1 MPEDILPACDLCYSR
16 KVKCNRQRNCANCV
30 DAGVACQR
38 LRPSRALKQ
47 KFSPRLPEENV
58 FRLEG
63 ATSDLQS
70 ESSNISASIPEQEEN
85 ATAKRRKLDSRGNA
99 NTRNECNPAATPD
112 NSTHHAQQAKLVIQ
126 IEVDG
131 RQLSRRHLSSER
143 RRIFESA
150 VKLVDRMSKGENLDL
165 QETIAPGESARE
177 LLDIEV
183 PQTPPAEIL
192 YMLLPEPVMGDGLH
206 HIRWPDH
213 ISDKAF
219 ERMMTSLLDGDCRG
233 QLFYQYSICVYVK
246 AMFHLYQLA
255 RRSTNPS
262 VKKQLQKSKR
272 TYEAAALQALKHIN
286 LMSAPSLSLIQALI
300 SAALLMQHTT
310 NISQCWLLN
319 SYAARQ
325 IISLNYHKPCYPP
338 SQSGCNDEIQ
348 SAVYWCFYLDRTTS
362 ALLIRHPSLPEVH
375 APPTKF
381 IVTNMSSPYNRVLF
395 VLLDLAKVQ
404 DTLLDV
410 TLNGG
415 DKSRSR
421 IFEIFQDVQERMD
434 RVYSSIQESR
444 KAISGPALYDWVAA
458 DFSYYAIYVDM
469 LRTRLGYDGSPATH
483 SDCLVYSRRALRAFQ
498 YLQEHADHMPGFND
512 PEPSFLTWT
521 IALYPVAPFFVV
533 FCNIIATSDVSDY
546 RLVQQIIKGLSQFK
560 ATPYL
565 ARLLSLLTSLLHLCD
580 PLVQNMNSQ
589 SRQSHIARKD
599 HSSTH
604 APHNHVPNH
613 ATNAPVFETEL
624 AESLAPELSSA
635 AYATYMSADIS
646 DHGLGDASYP
656 MADDLMWQLVNS
668 QFPYSWLETDAIFDI
683 F

>member
-16 KVKCNRQRNCANCV
+16 KVKCNRERNCANCV

-38 LRPSRALKQ
+38 LRPGRTSKP
-47 KFSPRLPEENV
+47 KFSPRLPEESV

-63 ATSDLQS
+63 ATADLQR
-70 ESSNISASIPEQEEN
+70 ESPNVLASIPEQEEN
-85 ATAKRRKLDSRGNA
+85 VPAKRRKLDSHRKA
-99 NTRNECNPAATPD
+99 EARNECNPAATSD

-131 RQLSRRHLSSER
+131 RRLGRRNLSNER

-150 VKLVDRMSKGENLDL
+150 VKLVDRMSRGEHLDPH
-165 QETIAPGESARE
+165 ESIAPGESARE
-177 LLDIEV
+177 LLDIEI

-219 ERMMTSLLDGDCRG
+219 ERMMSSLLDGDCRG

-286 LMSAPSLSLIQALI
+286 LMSTPSLSLIQALL

-325 IISLNYHKPCYPP
+325 IISLNYHKPCPP

-348 SAVYWCFYLDRTTS
+348 SAVYWCYYLDRTTS
-362 ALLIRHPSLPEVH
+362 ALLIRHPSLPELH
-375 APPTKF
+375 APPTDF
-381 IVTNMSSPYNRVLF
+381 ITTNMSSPYNRLLF

-404 DTLLDV
+404 GTLLDI
-410 TLNGG
+410 TLNDS

-421 IFEIFQDVQERMD
+421 IFDIFQGVQERMD
-434 RVYSSIQESR
+434 RVYSSLQETRST
-444 KAISGPALYDWVAA
+444 ISGPALYDWVAA
-458 DFSYYAIYVDM
+458 DFSYYAIYADM

-498 YLQEHADHMPGFND
+498 YLQEHVDHMPGFND

-533 FCNIIATSDVSDY
+533 FCNIIATSDETDY

-565 ARLLSLLTSLLHLCD
+565 ARLLSLLTSLLRLCD
-580 PLVQNMNSQ
+580 PLFPNMSYP
-589 SRQSHIARKD
+589 SRHPHIMGEGS
-599 HSSTH
+599 SSTH

-613 ATNAPVFETEL
+613 TTSVPIFEPEL
-624 AESLAPELSSA
+624 AESLGTQLSST
-635 AYATYMSADIS
+635 AYATYMSTDIS
-646 DHGLGDASYP
+646 GHGVGDTSYP

-668 QFPYSWLETDAIFDI
+668 QFPYSWLETDAILDI

>member
-1 MPEDILPACDLCYSR
+1 MPEDILPA
-16 KVKCNRQRNCANCV
+16 RNCANCV

-38 LRPSRALKQ
+38 LRPGRASKP
-47 KFSPRLPEENV
+47 KFSPRLPEESV
-58 FRLEG
+58 FRVER
-63 ATSDLQS
+63 ATS
-70 ESSNISASIPEQEEN
+70 NIQ
-85 ATAKRRKLDSRGNA
+85 RG
-99 NTRNECNPAATPD
+99 E
-112 NSTHHAQQAKLVIQ
+112 H
-126 IEVDG
+126 
-131 RQLSRRHLSSER
+131 
-143 RRIFESA
+143 
-150 VKLVDRMSKGENLDL
+150 LDL
-165 QETIAPGESARE
+165 HEPIAQGESARE
-177 LLDIEV
+177 LLDIEI
-183 PQTPPAEIL
+183 PQTPPAELL
-192 YMLLPEPVMGDGLH
+192 YMLLPEPSMGDGLYH

-219 ERMMTSLLDGDCRG
+219 ERMMTSLLGGDCKG
-233 QLFYQYSICVYVK
+233 QLFHQYSICVYVK

-255 RRSTNPS
+255 RRSTNPA

-286 LMSAPSLSLIQALI
+286 LISTPSLSLIQALI

-325 IISLNYHKPCYPP
+325 IISLNYHKPCSSP

-362 ALLIRHPSLPEVH
+362 ALLIRHPSLPELN
-375 APPTKF
+375 APPTGF
-381 IVTNMSSPYNRVLF
+381 ITTNISSPYNKLLL

-404 DTLLDV
+404 GTLLDI
-410 TLNGG
+410 TLNDS

-421 IFEIFQDVQERMD
+421 IFEIFQGVQERMD
-434 RVYSSIQESR
+434 RVYSSLQETRSS
-444 KAISGPALYDWVAA
+444 ISGPALYDWVAA

-483 SDCLVYSRRALRAFQ
+483 SDCLVYSRRALRAFH
-498 YLQEHADHMPGFND
+498 YLQEHVDHMPGFND

-521 IALYPVAPFFVV
+521 IALYPAAPFFVV
-533 FCNIIATSDVSDY
+533 FCNIIATSDETDY

-565 ARLLSLLTSLLHLCD
+565 ARLLSLLTSLLRLCD
-580 PLVQNMNSQ
+580 PLFHNMDYQN
-589 SRQSHIARKD
+589 RESHMTGEGP
-599 HSSTH
+599 SSTQ
-604 APHNHVPNH
+604 APPNHVP
-613 ATNAPVFETEL
+613 TNTSVPALETEL
-624 AESLAPELSSA
+624 TQGLGPQLSST
-635 AYATYMSADIS
+635 AYTTYMSADVS
-646 DHGLGDASYP
+646 EQGVGDVCYP

-668 QFPYSWLETDAIFDI
+668 QFPYSWLGADAILDI